1 MYKNSTG
8 YYFLLPSIIIL
19 GFTSVYPALYSFVL
33 SFYNWNWGTQQDFV
47 GLSNYLFLLGDRE
60 FWIVI
65 KNTFFFA
72 FFACSIEVTLGIMIA
87 IYIDRIKV
95 GAGIIRSLLLIPL
108 MISGIV
114 VSLMSKMMLNKLF
127 GVIPY
132 LMKQI
137 GLSSGF
143 YGTKD
148 TAMWTLIGVDAW
160 WQTAFV
166 FIIILAGLQSI
177 PKEPIEAA
185 RIDGVSE
192 WGIIKHIRLPMIRS
206 LIFLVIIFRSID
218 TLKIFDLVWGATG
231 GGPGLSTEVV
241 QTFAYRTAYGFLQ
254 MSKAMTIIVMFS
266 VVVAILTIFYNRMDK
281 KFR

>member
-1 MYKNSTG
+1 MIKNSTG
-8 YYFLLPSIIIL
+8 YYFILPSVIIL
-19 GFTSVYPALYSFVL
+19 GFTSVYPALYSFIL
-33 SFYNWNWGTQQDFV
+33 SFYNWNWGTQKDFV
-47 GLSNYLFLLGDRE
+47 GLSNYFFLLGDRE

-72 FFACSIEVTLGIMIA
+72 LCACSIEVTLGILIA
-87 IYIDRIKV
+87 IYVDRIKV

-127 GVIPY
+127 GVIPH

-137 GLSSGF
+137 GFSSGF

-148 TAMWTLIGVDAW
+148 TAMWTLIGVDTW

-177 PKEPIEAA
+177 PKEPIEVA

-241 QTFAYRTAYGFLQ
+241 QTFAYRTAYGYLQ
-254 MSKAMTIIVMFS
+254 MSKAMTIIVIFS
-266 VVVAILTIFYNRMDK
+266 VVVAILTVFYNRMDRK
-281 KFR
+281 LR

>member
-1 MYKNSTG
+1 MIKNSTG
-8 YYFLLPSIIIL
+8 YYFILPSVIIL
-19 GFTSVYPALYSFVL
+19 GFTSVYPALYSFIL

-47 GLSNYLFLLGDRE
+47 GLSNYFFLLGDRE

-72 FFACSIEVTLGIMIA
+72 LCACSIEVTLGILIA
-87 IYIDRIKV
+87 IYVDRIKV

-127 GVIPY
+127 GVIPH

-137 GLSSGF
+137 GFSSSF

-148 TAMWTLIGVDAW
+148 TAMWTLIGVDTW

-254 MSKAMTIIVMFS
+254 MSKAMTIIVIFS
-266 VVVAILTIFYNRMDK
+266 VVVAILTVFYNRMDRK
-281 KFR
+281 LR

>member
-1 MYKNSTG
+1 MIKNSTG
-8 YYFLLPSIIIL
+8 YYFILPSVIIL
-19 GFTSVYPALYSFVL
+19 GFTSVYPALYSFIL
-33 SFYNWNWGTQQDFV
+33 SFYNWNWGTQKDFV
-47 GLSNYLFLLGDRE
+47 GLSNYFFLLGDKE

-72 FFACSIEVTLGIMIA
+72 LCACSIEVTLGILIA
-87 IYIDRIKV
+87 IYVDRIKV

-127 GVIPY
+127 GVIPH

-137 GLSSGF
+137 GFSSGF

-148 TAMWTLIGVDAW
+148 TAMWTLIGVDTW

-177 PKEPIEAA
+177 PKEPIEVA

-241 QTFAYRTAYGFLQ
+241 QTFAYRTAYGYLQ
-254 MSKAMTIIVMFS
+254 MSKAMTIIVIFS
-266 VVVAILTIFYNRMDK
+266 VVVAILTVFYNRMDRK
-281 KFR
+281 LR

>member
-1 MYKNSTG
+1 MIKNSTG
-8 YYFLLPSIIIL
+8 YYFILPSVIIL
-19 GFTSVYPALYSFVL
+19 GFTSVYPALYSFIL
-33 SFYNWNWGTQQDFV
+33 SFYNWNWGTQKDFV
-47 GLSNYLFLLGDRE
+47 GLSNYFFLLGDRE

-72 FFACSIEVTLGIMIA
+72 LCACSIEVTLGILIA
-87 IYIDRIKV
+87 IYVDRIKV

-127 GVIPY
+127 GVIPH

-137 GLSSGF
+137 GFSSGF

-148 TAMWTLIGVDAW
+148 TAMWTLIGVDTW

-241 QTFAYRTAYGFLQ
+241 QTFAYRTAYGYLQ
-254 MSKAMTIIVMFS
+254 MSKAMTIIVIFS
-266 VVVAILTIFYNRMDK
+266 VVVAILTVFYNRMDRK
-281 KFR
+281 LR